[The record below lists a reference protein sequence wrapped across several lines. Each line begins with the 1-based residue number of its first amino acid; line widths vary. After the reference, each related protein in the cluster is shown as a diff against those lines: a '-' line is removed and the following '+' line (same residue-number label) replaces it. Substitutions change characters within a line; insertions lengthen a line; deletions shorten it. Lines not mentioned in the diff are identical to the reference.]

1 MIIQNALD
9 RASAKCPILA
19 LICRAKILEVND
31 GEDAGP
37 VLQGSAVRAPPQ
49 EIFQSNSGIAVLQ

>member
-1 MIIQNALD
+1 MSIQNALD

-37 VLQGSAVRAPPQ
+37 VL
-49 EIFQSNSGIAVLQ
+49 